1 MMNFIGTT
9 STRSELELIIVSPS
23 LSYLSSM
30 LMTDFMIRYGDS
42 KEAAAFIFEPLP
54 FNHPLYIM
62 YSSGTTGPPKCIVHS
77 AGGTLIQHKK
87 ELILHCDLQSSDIL
101 WQYTTTGW
109 MMWNWMISALSIGTT
124 VILYDGSPFVP
135 SPMTSFE
142 LIEEHR

>member
-1 MMNFIGTT
+1 
-9 STRSELELIIVSPS
+9 
-23 LSYLSSM
+23 
-30 LMTDFMIRYGDS
+30 MTRYGDCN
-42 KEAAAFIFEPLP
+42 KADTFVFEPLP

-87 ELILHCDLQSSDIL
+87 ELMLHCDLQSSDVL

-109 MMWNWMISALSIGTT
+109 MMWNWMISALSIGAT

-135 SPMTSFE
+135 SPMTAFE
-142 LIEEHR
+142 LIEEHRWVFGEMNAIIPLVDDIGSHEYPYHYYL